1 MLQSNTTSQGTSSGD
16 STARLRP
23 VPAETPEGVPPP
35 PKPSVGTLPLQER
48 VHLARQAAEIR
59 LRRLEAIARFSD
71 PQDAPVRDLLLT
83 LTSQASLGLD
93 RLRRIR
99 TGGMWIEDERARVL
113 LREWIHSAWQR
124 FGEGP
129 LDREVAL
136 YLAEALLDECAC
148 FLVALSNGTTEPA
161 VQRCFEDVAEN
172 CRRHLEHVR
181 QVILPSPP
189 GHAKARKHD
198 ED

>member
-1 MLQSNTTSQGTSSGD
+1 MLEARTTPGTSSGD
-16 STARLRP
+16 SETRLRT
-23 VPAETPEGVPPP
+23 VGADGQEGAG
-35 PKPSVGTLPLQER
+35 KPSVGTLPLQER

-59 LRRLEAIARFSD
+59 LHRLEAIARFSD
-71 PQDAPVRDLLLT
+71 PQDTPVRELLRT

-99 TGGMWIEDERARVL
+99 TGGMWIEDERAKAL

-148 FLVALSNGTTEPA
+148 FLGALSNGTTEPG
-161 VQRCFEDVAEN
+161 VRKCLEDVADS
-172 CRRHLEHVR
+172 CRHHLEHVR
-181 QVILPSPP
+181 RVILPSPP
-189 GHAKARKHD
+189 ESHKPRTSD
-198 ED
+198 D

>member
-1 MLQSNTTSQGTSSGD
+1 MLEAKTAARGTSSGD
-16 STARLRP
+16 SDTRLRP
-23 VPAETPEGVPPP
+23 VLPEAPEGVP
-35 PKPSVGTLPLQER
+35 KTSVGTLPIQER
-48 VHLARQAAEIR
+48 VHLARQVSEIR
-59 LRRLEAIARFSD
+59 LRRLEAITRFSD
-71 PQDAPVRDLLLT
+71 PQDAPVRELLRT
-83 LTSQASLGLD
+83 LTSQASVGLD
-93 RLRRIR
+93 RLRRLR

-113 LREWIHSAWQR
+113 LKEWMHSAWQR

-129 LDREVAL
+129 LDREVSL

-148 FLVALSNGTTEPA
+148 FLVALSKGAGEPA
-161 VQRCFEDVAEN
+161 VRNCLEDLAEN

-189 GHAKARKHD
+189 CSRPRRHAD

>member
-1 MLQSNTTSQGTSSGD
+1 MLEAKTARWTSSGD
-16 STARLRP
+16 SETRLRP
-23 VPAETPEGVPPP
+23 VGPDGQEIASGDR
-35 PKPSVGTLPLQER
+35 KPNVETLPLQER

-59 LRRLEAIARFSD
+59 LRRLEAITRFSD
-71 PQDAPVRDLLLT
+71 PQDTPVRELLRT

-99 TGGMWIEDERARVL
+99 TGGMWIEDERARAL

-136 YLAEALLDECAC
+136 YLAESLLDECAC
-148 FLVALSNGTTEPA
+148 FLVALSNGATEPA
-161 VQRCFEDVAEN
+161 VRNCLEDLANN
-172 CRRHLEHVR
+172 CRSHLEHVR
-181 QVILPSPP
+181 RVILPSRPESSKP
-189 GHAKARKHD
+189 RSSD
-198 ED
+198 D

>member
-1 MLQSNTTSQGTSSGD
+1 MLEAKSAARGTSSGD
-16 STARLRP
+16 STTRLRP
-23 VPAETPEGVPPP
+23 VAAETPEGVSPA
-35 PKPSVGTLPLQER
+35 PKPSVGTLPIQER

-59 LRRLEAIARFSD
+59 LRRLEAITRFSD
-71 PQDAPVRDLLLT
+71 PQDAPMRDLLRT

-136 YLAEALLDECAC
+136 YLAEALLDECAG
-148 FLVALSNGTTEPA
+148 FLVALSKGATEPG
-161 VQRCFEDVAEN
+161 VRTCLEDLAEN

-189 GHAKARKHD
+189 ASSRPRRHD
-198 ED
+198 D

>member
-1 MLQSNTTSQGTSSGD
+1 MLEAKTTRGTSSGD
-16 STARLRP
+16 SESRLRP
-23 VPAETPEGVPPP
+23 VGPDGQEPPSAV
-35 PKPSVGTLPLQER
+35 KSSVGTLPLQER

-71 PQDAPVRDLLLT
+71 PQDTPVRELLRT

-99 TGGMWIEDERARVL
+99 TGGMWIEDERARAL

-148 FLVALSNGTTEPA
+148 FLVALSNGATEPA
-161 VQRCFEDVAEN
+161 VRKCLEDVAEN
-172 CRRHLEHVR
+172 CRHHLDHVR
-181 QVILPSPP
+181 RVILPSPP
-189 GHAKARKHD
+189 EGPKTRGT